1 MSLRRRSTTHD
12 LATLRLHPDG
22 SRVQHTSVSA
32 RPRTSKYTVVDA
44 RGNRF
49 ARDAGGASLV
59 KKRRKV
65 DVVTDEQER
74 EVIRLSPEADDGDG
88 TMLVR
93 RRYRRAKSREEGKQD
108 AGEGESREDGEEHKE
123 VDREQ
128 LDTRTKRRI
137 SFLQDFS
144 FLDPPEVVIG
154 RSFESKGPSSTTGV
168 SFSPPAPELLKS
180 IHHFATCYYRER
192 GQLSDRSS
200 AFRMEKRKGRNIH
213 MMAAGETNTSETD
226 DEMWEDRDDDSGQGD
241 DDDDE
246 NAGKDDNARATSS
259 HDDPDVKDMYKAFD
273 GSALMAIGIL
283 IQEQI
288 AHLLTSSSKG

>member
-1 MSLRRRSTTHD
+1 
-12 LATLRLHPDG
+12 
-22 SRVQHTSVSA
+22 
-32 RPRTSKYTVVDA
+32 
-44 RGNRF
+44 
-49 ARDAGGASLV
+49 
-59 KKRRKV
+59 
-65 DVVTDEQER
+65 
-74 EVIRLSPEADDGDG
+74 ADDGDG

-108 AGEGESREDGEEHKE
+108 AGEGEGESREDGEEHKE
-123 VDREQ
+123 VDHEQ

-154 RSFESKGPSSTTGV
+154 RSFESEEPSSTTGV

-200 AFRMEKRKGRNIH
+200 AFGMEKRKGRNIH

-226 DEMWEDRDDDSGQGD
+226 DEMWEGRDDESGQGD
-241 DDDDE
+241 DGDDE

-259 HDDPDVKDMYKAFD
+259 HDDPDVKNMYKAFD

>member
-93 RRYRRAKSREEGKQD
+93 RRYRRAKSRD

-213 MMAAGETNTSETD
+213 MMAAGETNMSETD

>member
-22 SRVQHTSVSA
+22 SRVQQTSVTA
-32 RPRTSKYTVVDA
+32 RPRTSKYTVVDS

-65 DVVTDEQER
+65 DVVTDGRER
-74 EVIRLSPEADDGDG
+74 ETIRLSPEGDEDDAA
-88 TMLVR
+88 MFVLR
-93 RRYRRAKSREEGKQD
+93 RRRRAKSKGEGKRD
-108 AGEGESREDGEEHKE
+108 ADEGESQGDGNEDKE
-123 VDREQ
+123 TDHEQ
-128 LDTRTKRRI
+128 LDTRTKRRL

-144 FLDPPEVVIG
+144 FLDPPEIVIG
-154 RSFESKGPSSTTGV
+154 RSFESKDSSDTTGV

-192 GQLSDRSS
+192 GQLSDRSGAS
-200 AFRMEKRKGRNIH
+200 RKEKRKGQNIH
-213 MMAAGETNTSETD
+213 MVAAGETNMSETD
-226 DEMWEDRDDDSGQGD
+226 DELWEDRDDESGQG

-246 NAGKDDNARATSS
+246 NAGKDNALATSS

-288 AHLLTSSSKG
+288 AHMLTSSSKG

>member
-22 SRVQHTSVSA
+22 SRVQHTSVTA

-49 ARDAGGASLV
+49 ARDAGGASSV

-65 DVVTDEQER
+65 DIVTDGQER
-74 EVIRLSPEADDGDG
+74 ETIRLSPEGDGDDGAV
-88 TMLVR
+88 LVR
-93 RRYRRAKSREEGKQD
+93 RRHRRAKSKGEGKHD
-108 AGEGESREDGEEHKE
+108 ADEGENREDGDE
-123 VDREQ
+123 DRVTDHER
-128 LDTRTKRRI
+128 LDTRTRRRL

-144 FLDPPEVVIG
+144 FLDPPEIVIG
-154 RSFESKGPSSTTGV
+154 RSFESKDSSDTTGV

-180 IHHFATCYYRER
+180 IHHFATCYYHER
-192 GQLSDRSS
+192 GQLSDRSGAS
-200 AFRMEKRKGRNIH
+200 RKEKRKGQNIH
-213 MMAAGETNTSETD
+213 MVAAGETNMSETD
-226 DEMWEDRDDDSGQGD
+226 DELWEDRDDESGQG

-246 NAGKDDNARATSS
+246 NAGKDNALATSS

-273 GSALMAIGIL
+273 GSALMAIGRCAELKNEI
-283 IQEQI
+283 
-288 AHLLTSSSKG
+288 TSKHVLQAS